1 MQLRPYQNDQLN
13 LLRQG
18 IAAKQY
24 VQMLMSPT
32 GSGKNEVA
40 KAHNKPIRKTIITL
54 DDLAARSSHFAAHLA
69 RLRDGRQPAWELLE
83 TPEADRAQVSYVIN
97 GRAWRR

>member
-1 MQLRPYQNDQLN
+1 MQLRPYQNDQLH

-32 GSGKNEVA
+32 GSGKTEVA
-40 KAHNKPIRKTIITL
+40 KAII
-54 DDLAARSSHFAAHLA
+54 AGSQAKG
-69 RLRDGRQPAWELLE
+69 RLSPPR
-83 TPEADRAQVSYVIN
+83 N
-97 GRAWRR
+97 

>member
-1 MQLRPYQNDQLN
+1 MQLRPYQNDQLH

-32 GSGKNEVA
+32 GSGKTEVA
-40 KAHNKPIRKTIITL
+40 KAII
-54 DDLAARSSHFAAHLA
+54 AGSQAKGRRSPP
-69 RLRDGRQPAWELLE
+69 R
-83 TPEADRAQVSYVIN
+83 N
-97 GRAWRR
+97 